1 MLGSFAIALTTAHA
15 IKCVNE
21 TLPPRVRFKCS
32 LIKVRF
38 SINNVAGTV
47 RTLVAVGTLKLSSM
61 FVTTRPAGP
70 RKISGSTTAGV
81 SAVGAAVTIGA
92 AGSLGETCSLTSVI
106 AGAGITTPSVLS
118 FTSVR
123 SPGT

>member
-70 RKISGSTTAGV
+70 RKISGSTTTGV
-81 SAVGAAVTIGA
+81 SAIGA
-92 AGSLGETCSLTSVI
+92 AAGAADSLGETCSLTGVI
-106 AGAGITTPSVLS
+106 AGAGITTPSVFS